1 MGGHLAL
8 WSPAGDHSQATQ
20 LTADSANSERGAL
33 SPARV
38 KRLLV
43 LADTA
48 AMALGLVTAVAV
60 HELMRPVPAS
70 TLYSNLWLVS
80 ASLPAFAMGAAINN
94 LYKARANE
102 RLSEEMLNVMRAVAV
117 GVATMVALAFA
128 VDYQSLSRLWVLL
141 LATTITTAVAG
152 ERLYARRVFAGLRER
167 GRISRRIVIVGTD
180 AHAINMLHTYQR
192 DASLGYE
199 VVGFVGDDDIGSRGG
214 VKVLGPISELGRVL
228 AEQNAVGVVVSLASV
243 GQDEVNALTRTLTD
257 AGYHVAL
264 SSILRDI
271 DISRLRPQQ
280 LDGRTLLYV
289 EPVIRNGWR
298 AAAKRCFDIVGAC
311 GVLLVTAPVWLLAML
326 AIKLDSKGPVFFRQT
341 RVGKNGEP
349 FMMMKLRT
357 MVVDAEQRKAELLEL
372 NEADGPLFKITNDPR
387 VTRVGRI
394 LRKLSIDELP
404 QLISVIRGTM
414 SLVGPRP
421 ALPAEVDEWDDGLRD
436 RLRVLPG
443 LTGMWQVSGRSTAGF
458 DQYRRLD
465 LYYVDNWSLL
475 HDLQIC
481 VRTVGVVLS
490 GRGAA

>member
-1 MGGHLAL
+1 
-8 WSPAGDHSQATQ
+8 
-20 LTADSANSERGAL
+20 
-33 SPARV
+33 
-38 KRLLV
+38 
-43 LADTA
+43 
-48 AMALGLVTAVAV
+48 
-60 HELMRPVPAS
+60 
-70 TLYSNLWLVS
+70 
-80 ASLPAFAMGAAINN
+80 
-94 LYKARANE
+94 
-102 RLSEEMLNVMRAVAV
+102 
-117 GVATMVALAFA
+117 
-128 VDYQSLSRLWVLL
+128 
-141 LATTITTAVAG
+141 
-152 ERLYARRVFAGLRER
+152 
-167 GRISRRIVIVGTD
+167 VIVGTD

-214 VKVLGPISELGRVL
+214 VEVLGTIADLGRVL
-228 AEQNAVGVVVSLASV
+228 AEQNAVGVVISLASV

-298 AAAKRCFDIVGAC
+298 AAAKRCFDIVGAIA
-311 GVLLVTAPVWLLAML
+311 VLLITMPVWLIAML
-326 AIKLDSKGPVFFRQT
+326 AIKLDSRGPVFFRQT

-349 FMMMKLRT
+349 FVMMKLRT
-357 MVVDAEQRKAELLEL
+357 MVVDAEQRRAELMGL

-387 VTRVGRI
+387 VTPVGRL

-404 QLISVIRGTM
+404 QLLAVLGGTM

-421 ALPAEVDEWDDGLRD
+421 ALPTEVEEWDDGLRD

-443 LTGMWQVSGRSTAGF
+443 LTGMWQVSGRSAAGF

>member
-8 WSPAGDHSQATQ
+8 WSPAGDRSHTTQ
-20 LTADSANSERGAL
+20 LTAAVPHADPGAL
-33 SPARV
+33 SPVRV

-43 LADTA
+43 AADAA
-48 AMALGLVTAVAV
+48 AMAVGVGAAVGLHA
-60 HELMRPVPAS
+60 LIRPAA
-70 TLYSNLWLVS
+70 TGALDSNLWLVV
-80 ASLPAFAMGAAINN
+80 ASLPAFAIGAAVNH

-102 RLSEEMLNVMRAVAV
+102 RLSQEVQNVTRAVAI
-117 GVATMVALAFA
+117 GVASMVALAFA
-128 VDYQSLSRLWVLL
+128 ADYRSLSRLWILL
-141 LATTITTAVAG
+141 LATTITSAVVV
-152 ERLYARRVFAGLRER
+152 ERVYARRVFARLREQ

-214 VKVLGPISELGRVL
+214 VEVLGTIADLGRVL
-228 AEQNAVGVVVSLASV
+228 AEQNAVGVVISLASV

-298 AAAKRCFDIVGAC
+298 AAAKRCFDIVGAIA
-311 GVLLVTAPVWLLAML
+311 VLLITMPVWLLAML
-326 AIKLDSKGPVFFRQT
+326 AIKLDSRGPVFFRQT

-349 FMMMKLRT
+349 FVMMKLRT
-357 MVVDAEQRKAELLEL
+357 MVVDAEQRRAELMGL

-387 VTRVGRI
+387 VTPVGRL

-404 QLISVIRGTM
+404 QLLAVLGGTM

-421 ALPAEVDEWDDGLRD
+421 ALPTEVEEWDDGLRD

-443 LTGMWQVSGRSTAGF
+443 LTGMWQVSGRSAAGF

>member
-8 WSPAGDHSQATQ
+8 WSPAGDHGQTTQ
-20 LTADSANSERGAL
+20 LTAAVPDALPGAL
-33 SPARV
+33 SPSRV
-38 KRLLV
+38 KRRLV
-43 LADTA
+43 AADAA
-48 AMALGLVTAVAV
+48 AMAIGLGAAVLLHDLA
-60 HELMRPVPAS
+60 RPVPAS
-70 TLYSNLWLVS
+70 LLYANLWLIA
-80 ASLPAFAMGAAINN
+80 ASLPAFAVGAAVNR

-102 RLSEEMLNVMRAVAV
+102 RLSQEVVNVMRAVAV
-117 GVATMVALAFA
+117 GVATMVAIAFI
-128 VDYQSLSRLWVLL
+128 VDYNSLSRLWVLL
-141 LATTITTAVAG
+141 VSTMVTATVVG
-152 ERLYARRVFAGLRER
+152 ERVYARRVFASLREK

-214 VKVLGPISELGRVL
+214 VEVLGPISELGRVL

-298 AAAKRCFDIVGAC
+298 AAAKRCFDIVGAVA
-311 GVLLVTAPVWLLAML
+311 VLAITAPAWLVAML

-349 FMMMKLRT
+349 FVMIKLRT
-357 MVVDAEQRKAELLEL
+357 MVLDAEQRKSELMAL

-387 VTRVGRI
+387 VTRVGRT

-404 QLISVIRGTM
+404 QLISVLRGTM

-443 LTGMWQVSGRSTAGF
+443 LTGMWQVSGRSMAGF